1 MKVIIMSKKTI
12 QIFLITCD
20 VALIIMLSLIFHL
33 AKPMETSKV
42 VYIPKGSVSQIISYL
57 DINNFAISKPI
68 DKYLLY
74 FIGKPQ
80 FGWIDIGQTRLSRGD
95 FFYKLSHSKA
105 ALKTLTLIPGETTEI
120 FLKKT
125 SKEFNLSFGKLYK
138 FFIENSP
145 FKEGLLVPDS
155 YNLPMGISEKHLIY
169 YLINNS
175 LKIHKE
181 NSLKIFGEYNQKKW
195 YKYLIVASII
205 QKEAANKREMP
216 IVSSVIYNRLRKGM
230 KLQMDGALNYG
241 LYSHAKVTVK
251 RIKEDKTRY
260 NTYRYKGLPKYP
272 VCNVGK
278 DAIVA
283 AIFPKKTNYL
293 YFVKNSKG
301 VHSFSKTYTKHK
313 RYVKM
318 LQK

>member
-1 MKVIIMSKKTI
+1 M
-12 QIFLITCD
+12 
-20 VALIIMLSLIFHL
+20 
-33 AKPMETSKV
+33 
-42 VYIPKGSVSQIISYL
+42 SQIISYL
-57 DINNFAISKPI
+57 DANNFSISKRV

-105 ALKTLTLIPGETTEI
+105 AIKTLTLIPGETTKI
-120 FLKKT
+120 FLEKT

-138 FFIENSP
+138 FFIQSSP

-155 YNLPMGISEKHLIY
+155 YNIPLGISEKHLIY
-169 YLINNS
+169 YLINSS
-175 LKIHKE
+175 LKVHKE
-181 NSLKIFGEYNQKKW
+181 NSLKIFGEYNQNRW

-205 QKEAANKREMP
+205 QKEAANKKEMP
-216 IVSSVIYNRLRKGM
+216 IVSSVIYNRLKKKM

-241 LYSHAKVTVK
+241 LYSHTKITAK
-251 RIKEDKTRY
+251 RIREDTTRY
-260 NTYRYKGLPKYP
+260 NTYKYRGLPKYP

-278 DAIVA
+278 AAIVA
-283 AIFPKKTNYL
+283 AIFPKKTGYL

-301 VHSFSKTYTKHK
+301 VHSFSKTYKQHK
-313 RYVKM
+313 LYVKK

>member
-1 MKVIIMSKKTI
+1 
-12 QIFLITCD
+12 
-20 VALIIMLSLIFHL
+20 
-33 AKPMETSKV
+33 METSKV
-42 VYIPKGSVSQIISYL
+42 VYIPQGSISQIISYL
-57 DINNFAISKPI
+57 SKNNFSISKRV
-68 DKYLLY
+68 DKYLLF
-74 FIGKPQ
+74 FIGQPQ
-80 FGWIDIGQTRLSRGD
+80 FGWVNIGERRLSRGD

-105 ALKTLTLIPGETTEI
+105 AIKTLTLVPGETTQI

-138 FFIENSP
+138 FFIKNSP
-145 FKEGLLVPDS
+145 FKEGLLVPES
-155 YNLPMGISEKHLIY
+155 YNIPLGIGEKHLIY
-169 YLINNS
+169 YLINTS

-181 NSLKIFGEYNQKKW
+181 NSLKIFGEYKQQKW
-195 YKYLIVASII
+195 YKYIIIASVI
-205 QKEAANKREMP
+205 QKEAANKKEMP
-216 IVSSVIYNRLRKGM
+216 LVSSVIYNRLRKKM

-241 LYSHAKVTVK
+241 LYSHVRVTRD
-251 RIKEDKTRY
+251 RIKKDKTKY

-278 DAIVA
+278 AALIA

-301 VHSFSKTYTKHK
+301 VHSFSKTYRQHK
-313 RYVKM
+313 KYVKK

>member
-1 MKVIIMSKKTI
+1 MSKKTI

-20 VALIIMLSLIFHL
+20 VALIIMISLIFHL
-33 AKPMETSKV
+33 ARPMETSKV
-42 VYIPKGSVSQIISYL
+42 VYIPRGSVSQIISYL
-57 DINNFAISKPI
+57 ETNNFSISKRA

-80 FGWIDIGQTRLSRGD
+80 FGWINIGETRLSRGD

-105 ALKTLTLIPGETTEI
+105 ALKTLTLIPGETTVV

-125 SKEFNLSFGKLYK
+125 SKEFNLSFGKLYN
-138 FFIENSP
+138 FFIQSSP
-145 FKEGLLVPDS
+145 FKEGLLIPES
-155 YNLPMGISEKHLIY
+155 YNMPMGISEKHLIY
-169 YLINNS
+169 YLINSS
-175 LKIHKE
+175 LKTHKE
-181 NSLKIFGEYNQKKW
+181 NSMKIFGEYNQDKW

-205 QKEAANKREMP
+205 QKEAANKKEMP
-216 IVSSVIYNRLRKGM
+216 IVSSVIYNRLKKKM

-241 LYSHAKVTVK
+241 LYSHIKVTAR
-251 RIKEDKTRY
+251 RIKEDKTKY
-260 NTYRYKGLPKYP
+260 NTYRYSGLPKYP

-278 DAIVA
+278 AAIIA
-283 AIFPKKTNYL
+283 AIFPKKTGFL

-301 VHSFSKTYTKHK
+301 VHYFSKTYKRHK
-313 RYVKM
+313 MYVKK

>member
-1 MKVIIMSKKTI
+1 
-12 QIFLITCD
+12 
-20 VALIIMLSLIFHL
+20 
-33 AKPMETSKV
+33 METSKV
-42 VYIPKGSVSQIISYL
+42 VYIPKGSISQIISYL
-57 DINNFAISKPI
+57 DTNHFAISKPV

-80 FGWIDIGQTRLSRGD
+80 SGWINIGETKLSRGD

-105 ALKTLTLIPGETTEI
+105 ALKTLTLIPGETTQI

-138 FFIENSP
+138 IFIKSSP
-145 FKEGLLVPDS
+145 FKEGLLIPES
-155 YNLPMGISEKHLIY
+155 YNMPLGISEKHLIY
-169 YLINNS
+169 YLINTS

-181 NSLKIFGEYNQKKW
+181 DSLKIFGEYNQDKW

-216 IVSSVIYNRLRKGM
+216 IVSSVIYNRLKKKM

-241 LYSHAKVTVK
+241 FYSHTKVTVK
-251 RIKEDKTRY
+251 RIRGDNSTY
-260 NTYRYKGLPKYP
+260 NTYRYNGLPKYP

-278 DAIVA
+278 TAIIA
-283 AIFPKKTNYL
+283 AIFPKKTDFL

-301 VHSFSKTYTKHK
+301 VHIFSKTYKRHK
-313 RYVKM
+313 KYVKM
-318 LQK
+318 LRR

>member
-1 MKVIIMSKKTI
+1 
-12 QIFLITCD
+12 
-20 VALIIMLSLIFHL
+20 
-33 AKPMETSKV
+33 METSKV
-42 VYIPKGSVSQIISYL
+42 VYIPRGSVSQIISYL
-57 DINNFAISKPI
+57 DANNFSISKRV

-105 ALKTLTLIPGETTEI
+105 AIKTLTLIPGETTKI
-120 FLKKT
+120 FLEKT

-138 FFIENSP
+138 FFIQSSP
-145 FKEGLLVPDS
+145 FKEGLLVPNS
-155 YNLPMGISEKHLIY
+155 YNIPLGISEKHLIY
-169 YLINNS
+169 YLINSS
-175 LKIHKE
+175 LKVHKE
-181 NSLKIFGEYNQKKW
+181 NSLKIFGEYNKNRW

-205 QKEAANKREMP
+205 QKEAANKKEMP
-216 IVSSVIYNRLRKGM
+216 IVSSVIYNRLKKKM

-241 LYSHAKVTVK
+241 LYSHIKITAK
-251 RIKEDKTRY
+251 RIREDTTRY
-260 NTYRYKGLPKYP
+260 NTYKYKGLPKYP

-278 DAIVA
+278 AAIVA
-283 AIFPKKTNYL
+283 AIFPKKTGYL

-301 VHSFSKTYTKHK
+301 VHSFSKTYRQHEL
-313 RYVKM
+313 YVKK